1 MVRLGG
7 LAWLGGVLGLAGRL
21 AGRAGGSWEGVLGPG
36 WGSGPVLAVLA
47 GNGRLNRVFN
57 GDQNGKF

>member
-1 MVRLGG
+1 MVQLGG
-7 LAWLGGVLGLAGRL
+7 LAWLGGWLAGL
-21 AGRAGGSWEGVLGPG
+21 GGPGRGSGRPG
-36 WGSGPVLAVLA
+36 WGSGPVFGVLA